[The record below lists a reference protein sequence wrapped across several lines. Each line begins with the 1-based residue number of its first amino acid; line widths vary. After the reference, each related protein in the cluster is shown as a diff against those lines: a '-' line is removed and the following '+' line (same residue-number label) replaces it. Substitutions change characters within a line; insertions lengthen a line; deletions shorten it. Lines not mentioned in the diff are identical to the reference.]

1 MELTLWPVI
10 REYWEI
16 IVHLEDL
23 ELESARRSG
32 GLGWEKRVFVLMG
45 VGIESID
52 GRWMIEF

>member
-1 MELTLWPVI
+1 MI